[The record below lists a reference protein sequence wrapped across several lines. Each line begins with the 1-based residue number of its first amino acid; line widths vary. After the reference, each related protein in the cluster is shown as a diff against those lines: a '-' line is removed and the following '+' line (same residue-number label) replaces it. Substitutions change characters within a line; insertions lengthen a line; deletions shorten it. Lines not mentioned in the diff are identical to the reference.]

1 MTKKQK
7 QLLSSFDSRDVT
19 LVVSGWPEAGTRGK
33 NHGMAWYTKEVLIP
47 QAKKFG
53 NRFVVLAE
61 KNHKNN
67 PYTEVNGRILV
78 WRVFDDHKTHL
89 YPQIQ
94 RALSHFS
101 KIKKVMVHSE
111 FGAKGGIKHFML
123 LLPFLALIRILRKQI
138 VFFSHNVISD
148 VGMLSGHLN
157 LQEGSIKHKVLNFGL
172 RLYYVG
178 LSLLTENIVVLDEA
192 LYEQLKQFVSEKKI
206 ILAPIPVEK
215 KHVEIGKK
223 AARKRL
229 GLPLNEKIIMSFGFL
244 TWYKGADWMVKEFD
258 ACKETNVHVVMA
270 GGLSHSLQGKVYY
283 DEFYEEMLE
292 LAAKNK
298 SITVTGFVPEKQV
311 ALYFTAADLVVFPY
325 RGMMGASGSLVHALS
340 YGKPVMVSSE
350 MRQVI
355 NNDVVNAVLN
365 ESGVNKD
372 ILLFDHTAV
381 GMRKILELVK
391 NRAQLMKLGG
401 FSRSWARSRS
411 KTRLVAEEQQKIY
424 GVGNEID
431 GRVSA
436 LETLRFE
443 S

>member
-1 MTKKQK
+1 MNKRNRN
-7 QLLSSFDSRDVT
+7 LLASFNEPGVT
-19 LVVSGWPEAGTRGK
+19 LVVSGWPEKGVGGK
-33 NHGMAWYTKEVLIP
+33 NHGMAWYTKEVLTP
-47 QAKKFG
+47 QAKKYG

-101 KIKKVMVHSE
+101 RIKKVMVHSE

-138 VFFSHNVISD
+138 VFFSHNVIGD

-206 ILAPIPVEK
+206 VLAPIPVEK

-258 ACKETNVHVVMA
+258 ACKETNVHLVMA
-270 GGLSHSLQGKVYY
+270 GGPSHSLQGKGYY

-311 ALYFTAADLVVFPY
+311 ALYFTVADLVVFPY

-340 YGKPVMVSSE
+340 YGKPVMVSTDLGQILE
-350 MRQVI
+350 
-355 NNDVVNAVLN
+355 NKVVGNVL
-365 ESGVNKD
+365 SGTEIHKKE
-372 ILLFDHTAV
+372 LLFVLSKT
-381 GMRKILELVK
+381 GILKILDMVK
-391 NRAQLMKLGG
+391 DQNRLNKLAKL
-401 FSRSWARSRS
+401 SRDWASGRTQ
-411 KTRLVAEEQQKIY
+411 KRLVAEEQEKIY
-424 GVGNEID
+424 MMKSDANINI
-431 GRVSA
+431 SA
-436 LETLRFE
+436 LESLGLE